1 MHHRAKTK
9 VTHFPPR
16 EPPHARL
23 TDLQVSQA
31 LGRVNRKSSAFAA
44 DYLALDR
51 LSRLMYSIATSKGFH
66 RGDPRRRKDGSVVL
80 PPKFGD
86 WCMNLVAEI
95 AELWEAYRKGM
106 LTKQCDKPIV
116 LTCAEEELADVVIR
130 AMDTATMLG
139 ISLGRAI
146 AVKTAYNKTRSYRH
160 GNKKA

>member
-1 MHHRAKTK
+1 MHRKAKTT
-9 VTHFPPR
+9 VTHLPAIPR
-16 EPPHARL
+16 EMRMTKGEINQL
-23 TDLQVSQA
+23 
-31 LGRVNRKSSAFAA
+31 LGRVDRRSSVSSS

-51 LSRLMYSIATSKGFH
+51 LSRLMYSVAASKGFH
-66 RGDPRRRKDGSVVL
+66 RGEPERRKDGSVVL

-106 LTKQCDKPIV
+106 LTKQCDKSVV
-116 LTCAEEELADVVIR
+116 LTCAEEELADIVIR
-130 AMDTATMLG
+130 AMDTATALG